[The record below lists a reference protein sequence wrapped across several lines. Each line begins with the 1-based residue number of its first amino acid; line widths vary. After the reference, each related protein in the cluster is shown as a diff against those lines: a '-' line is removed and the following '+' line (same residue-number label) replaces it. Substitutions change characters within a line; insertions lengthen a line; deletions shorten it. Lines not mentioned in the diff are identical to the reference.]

1 MPLEPS
7 RNQKAQSELVLSI
20 LIELLPT
27 PATASQEPRGP
38 QGSGDDQTE
47 SRFPWTGG
55 NPLVSSSTHSHF
67 VMCAFLVEVW
77 GMHILGA
84 KMRRTQSCNPQAN
97 PRHFLVATQQVCPVT
112 CVVANNQAD
121 PSHAHQKEKSPFR
134 NPRLKR
140 SCRGLRAFHVDP
152 RLI

>member
-1 MPLEPS
+1 MAVAEGKMPLEPS

-55 NPLVSSSTHSHF
+55 NP
-67 VMCAFLVEVW
+67 
-77 GMHILGA
+77 
-84 KMRRTQSCNPQAN
+84 RT
-97 PRHFLVATQQVCPVT
+97 
-112 CVVANNQAD
+112 
-121 PSHAHQKEKSPFR
+121 
-134 NPRLKR
+134 
-140 SCRGLRAFHVDP
+140 FHW
-152 RLI
+152 